1 MSLYAEFLP
10 DAKEIIED
18 LGVPG
23 QTADGTLTF
32 KCMISDP
39 QTSQVFGEGGFAD
52 KVGHSVRLVAETAA
66 WTLADGSVG
75 ASGPVIASNAVVPSL
90 AYGKKLVVNGKG
102 VRITQVTYK
111 RTSAWVTLQ
120 VIDDGA

>member
-1 MSLYAEFLP
+1 MSIYSEFLP

-39 QTSQVFGEGGFAD
+39 ITSQVFETGGFVD
-52 KVGHSVRLVAETAA
+52 KVGHSVRIVADTAA
-66 WTLADGSVG
+66 WTLSDGTTG
-75 ASGPVIASNAVVPSL
+75 ASGPIIVSGAVVPAL
-90 AYGKKLVVNGKG
+90 AYGKKLVVNGRG
-102 VRITQVTYK
+102 VRISQVAYK

>member
-23 QTADGTLTF
+23 QTADGGLTF
-32 KCMISDP
+32 RCMISDP
-39 QTSQVFGEGGFAD
+39 MTSQVFGEGGFAD

-66 WTLADGSVG
+66 WSLPDGSVG

>member
-1 MSLYAEFLP
+1 MSIYDEFLD
-10 DAKEIIED
+10 DAKEVIED

-32 KCMISDP
+32 LCMISDP
-39 QTSQVFGEGGFAD
+39 VTSQQFSEGGFVD
-52 KVGHSVRLVAETAA
+52 RVSHSVRIVATTAA
-66 WTLADGSVG
+66 WTLPDGTVAS
-75 ASGPVIASNAVVPSL
+75 SGPIISGNTVVASL

-102 VRITQVTYK
+102 VRISQVAYK
-111 RTSAWVTLQ
+111 RQSAWVTLQ